1 MAVRMLADDKIKF
14 TILTSSP
21 VDPAAPTAS
30 ELNAGIDASLKIS
43 KEGFKWTATDSD
55 KIAEPPL
62 GSATNASTPGM
73 GNYDLGFTV
82 WRQFDA
88 LGGID
93 AAADTVFN
101 AVKTKGTNLWCYARK
116 TDKLASA
123 AWATS
128 DEIMLGAN
136 VITDT
141 PKSANVTGYIKYDI
155 ALSPQAAYPFVSV
168 GGSAGAPIVSAAL
181 PSAQSVGKSLL
192 IKGVRFTGTTACTVG
207 GTAVTNFTVIDDV
220 TLAVT
225 VPAGSAG
232 PAAIIVTNASGA
244 GASFPYTRGA

>member
-14 TILTSSP
+14 TILTASP

-43 KEGFKWTATDSD
+43 KDGFKWSASESD
-55 KIAEPPL
+55 KVAEPPL
-62 GSATNASTPGM
+62 GSATNSSVPGM

-88 LGGID
+88 AGGFD
-93 AAADTVFN
+93 AAGDVVFN
-101 AVKTKGTNLWCYARK
+101 AVKVKNTGLWCYARK
-116 TDKLASA
+116 TDKLAA
-123 AWATS
+123 TAWATS
-128 DEIMLGAN
+128 DEIFLGAY
-136 VITDT
+136 VVTDT
-141 PKSANVTGYIKYDI
+141 PKSAQVTGYIKYDI
-155 ALSPQAAYPFVSV
+155 PLMTQMGYPFISA
-168 GGSAGAPIVSAAL
+168 GGSAGVPIVASAL
-181 PSAQSVGKSLL
+181 PTAQTVGKSLL

-207 GTAVTNFTVIDDV
+207 GVAVTNFTVIDDV

-244 GASFPYTRGA
+244 GASFPYTRG